1 MKKME
6 LLAPAGDLEKLKIAI
21 DYGADAVYFGG
32 EDFGLRAGAGN
43 LTAEEIREGAAY
55 AHARG
60 KKIYMTVNIFA
71 HNDDIRR
78 LPAFLESLKGLD
90 IDAFLVS
97 DPGVIAVFR
106 EILPDAVL
114 HLSTQANTTNYMTA
128 KFWHSMGISRIV
140 AAREMSFAELREF
153 RENIPEDM
161 EIEAFVHGAMCISYS
176 GRCLMSNFMAAR
188 DANRGACA
196 HPCRWN
202 YSLMEEK
209 RPGEYFPVE
218 EDERGTYVFNS
229 KDLCLIGY
237 IPELAEAGIASAKIE
252 GRMKSIFYVAT
263 VVRVYRQAIDA
274 YYADPKGYRFRPEWL
289 EELKKVSHRHFTTG
303 FFLEKPDETA
313 QNYDSGAYIREYDFI
328 GIVREYDSR
337 SGYALVEQRNNFR
350 TGDEIE
356 VFGPGDAS
364 FFIQRIEEMFDAE
377 SGEPIQVA
385 PHAQQQVRMKMLHPA
400 GSSWML
406 RRKQKFQKKCKSD

>member
-32 EDFGLRAGAGN
+32 EAFGLRAGAGN
-43 LTAEEIREGAAY
+43 FTKEEIREGAKY
-55 AHARG
+55 AHERG

-71 HNDDIRR
+71 HNEDIRL
-78 LPAFLESLKGLD
+78 LPDFLRGIADLE

-128 KFWHSMGISRIV
+128 KFWYDMGISRIV
-140 AAREMSFAELREF
+140 AAREMSFEELREF
-153 RENIPEDM
+153 RREIPEDM

-176 GRCLMSNFMAAR
+176 GRCLMSNFMTVR

-218 EDERGTYVFNS
+218 EDQRGTYVFNS
-229 KDLCLIGY
+229 KDLCMIGH
-237 IPELAEAGIASAKIE
+237 IPEMVEAGIASAKIE
-252 GRMKSIFYVAT
+252 GRMKTIFYAAT
-263 VVRVYRQAIDA
+263 VVRVYREAIDR
-274 YYADPKGYRFRPEWL
+274 YYADPASYRFRPEWL
-289 EELKKVSHRHFTTG
+289 EELSKVSNRHFTTG
-303 FFLEKPDETA
+303 FFLGRPDESA
-313 QNYDSGAYIREYDFI
+313 QNYESSAYIRKYDFI
-328 GIVREYDSR
+328 GIVRSYDGETGS
-337 SGYALVEQRNNFR
+337 ALIEQRNHFR
-350 TGDEIE
+350 VGDEIE
-356 VFGPGDAS
+356 IFGPGSAS
-364 FFIQRIEEMFDAE
+364 FFTQTVEELFDAE
-377 SGEPIQVA
+377 SGKPVEVA
-385 PHAQQQVRMKMLHPA
+385 PHAQQMLHMKVRFPVGA
-400 GSSWML
+400 SYML
-406 RRKQKFQKKCKSD
+406 RRKRP